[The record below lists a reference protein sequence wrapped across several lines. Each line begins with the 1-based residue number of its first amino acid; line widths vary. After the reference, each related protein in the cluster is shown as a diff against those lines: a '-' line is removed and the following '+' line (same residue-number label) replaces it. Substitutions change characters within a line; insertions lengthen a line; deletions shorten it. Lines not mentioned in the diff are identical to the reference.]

1 MNSQKGKNHKK
12 MERERERG
20 QTLRSKKNR
29 KQIKAGKA
37 I

>member
-12 MERERERG
+12 MERERG